1 MARLIL
7 PFAAVAAL
15 IPFASAGIKFTS
27 PAAGTTLTAGTAI
40 EVKWE
45 EGGDG
50 PKIADLLSYELFL
63 CAGGND
69 EGSYVSGRL
78 LQMSRLAC
86 RSSGTTWTSFAC

>member
-7 PFAAVAAL
+7 PLAAVAAL

-27 PAAGTTLTAGTAI
+27 PEAGTTLKAGTAI

-63 CAGGND
+63 CAGGSD
-69 EGSYVSGRL
+69 AGSYVSGRL
-78 LQMSRLAC
+78 LQMPQAIC
-86 RSSGTTWTSFAC
+86 